1 MSLISKQMEGYLGR
15 ASMIRRMFEQGIALK
30 KEHGEDAVCD
40 FSLGNP
46 DLPSP
51 ASIKTK
57 LADLA
62 KHADEPGIF
71 GYMPNGGYPWV
82 REALAKY
89 LAAEQQSPVGP
100 EDVLITCGAAGAIN
114 ALFRAVLNPG
124 DEVLAIAPYF
134 VEYGF
139 YTENSGGC
147 FRAVNSAPD
156 FTPDMD
162 ALEAA
167 FTPSVRALIVNS
179 PNNPTG
185 QVYTRQQMQA
195 IAALLGRKSKEY
207 GRPIYLVSDEP
218 YRFLTYDGVKVE
230 PVLPL
235 YEYTVAV
242 GSFSKSLG
250 LAGERVGYLAIA
262 PQMPDKQT
270 LINACTL
277 TNRILGFVNPPVI
290 GQHLMAAG
298 LGSEVDTGIYAR
310 RRDKM
315 AAVLDGAG
323 IEYIMPKGAF
333 YFFPKAPGG
342 DDQAFVKSLVDELIL
357 AVPGTG
363 FGCPG
368 HFRMTFCV
376 DEKIIDRSAQGFIR
390 AANKYK

>member
-1 MSLISKQMEGYLGR
+1 MSVVSEQMQAYLGR
-15 ASMIRRMFEQGIALK
+15 SSMIRRMFEQGIALK
-30 KEHGEDAVCD
+30 KEHGENAVCD

-51 ASIKTK
+51 LTIKTK
-57 LADLA
+57 LAELA
-62 KHADEPGIF
+62 THATEPGIF
-71 GYMPNGGYPWV
+71 GYMPNGGYPWA
-82 REALAKY
+82 REALAKQ
-89 LAAEQQSPVGP
+89 LGSEQQSPISS

-114 ALFRAVLNPG
+114 VFFRAVLNPG

-139 YTENSGGC
+139 YAENNGGC
-147 FRAVNSAPD
+147 FRAVNAAPD
-156 FTPDMD
+156 FSPDIQ

-185 QVYTRQQMQA
+185 QVYTREQMQSL
-195 IAALLGRKSKEY
+195 AALLARKSKEY

-218 YRFLTYDGVKVE
+218 YRFLTYDGCKVE

-235 YEYTVAV
+235 YEYAVVV

-250 LAGERVGYLAIA
+250 LAGERVGYLALA

-270 LINACTL
+270 LMGACTL

-290 GQHLMAAG
+290 GQHLMVAG
-298 LGSEVDTGIYAR
+298 LGSEVDTSIYAR
-310 RRDKM
+310 RRNKM

-323 IEYIMPKGAF
+323 IEYLMPKGAF

-357 AVPGTG
+357 TVPGTG

-368 HFRMTFCV
+368 HIRMTFCV
-376 DEKIIDRSAQGFIR
+376 DEKIIERSAQGFIR
-390 AANKYK
+390 AAEKYK